1 MLDIGESGYFDTI
14 SMGLFFFFHCIVLQ
28 ISMRFEMTF
37 LIKNKMEKK
46 QACKFCPPLLHGF
59 KNGPVIS
66 EFTFN
71 HPFPFFAWGGG
82 EEIVLNLRCTTCF
95 VTIIK
100 LTVYKC
106 VGAFKFKKI

>member
-1 MLDIGESGYFDTI
+1 
-14 SMGLFFFFHCIVLQ
+14 
-28 ISMRFEMTF
+28 MRFEMTF

-46 QACKFCPPLLHGF
+46 NKLVNFAPHCFMGL

-71 HPFPFFAWGGG
+71 HPFSFFAWGGG

>member
-14 SMGLFFFFHCIVLQ
+14 SMGLFFFHCIVLQ

-59 KNGPVIS
+59 KKMDLLSQNLHLI
-66 EFTFN
+66 T
-71 HPFPFFAWGGG
+71 PFPFSLGVGGK
-82 EEIVLNLRCTTCF
+82 
-95 VTIIK
+95 K
-100 LTVYKC
+100 L
-106 VGAFKFKKI
+106 F